1 MATRPRNFNPDFYY
15 HVYNRGTEGINI
27 FNSDEDYYHFLDSL
41 AFYSYDQP
49 IPYTVFKDLNPKT
62 KAAYLNPKGWST
74 KRVKILAFCAMPNH
88 FHLLL
93 KPTATRG
100 IPRFISDI
108 SNSHTRYFNLKHE
121 RAGRLFQETYKAKE
135 ISSEPS
141 LMQVIRYIH
150 LNPVF
155 SSKTNPKKALI
166 KPQDY
171 PYSSYQNWIGQQSQS
186 RLDQEELEQW
196 LSYSGGPDKYRSF
209 VESKITSDVASGIED
224 LILESLQPLGLK

>member
-1 MATRPRNFNPDFYY
+1 
-15 HVYNRGTEGINI
+15 
-27 FNSDEDYYHFLDSL
+27 
-41 AFYSYDQP
+41 
-49 IPYTVFKDLNPKT
+49 
-62 KAAYLNPKGWST
+62 
-74 KRVKILAFCAMPNH
+74 
-88 FHLLL
+88 
-93 KPTATRG
+93 
-100 IPRFISDI
+100 
-108 SNSHTRYFNLKHE
+108 
-121 RAGRLFQETYKAKE
+121 
-135 ISSEPS
+135 
-141 LMQVIRYIH
+141 MQVIRYIH

-224 LILESLQPLGLK
+224 LILESLQPLGLR

>member
-1 MATRPRNFNPDFYY
+1 
-15 HVYNRGTEGINI
+15 
-27 FNSDEDYYHFLDSL
+27 
-41 AFYSYDQP
+41 
-49 IPYTVFKDLNPKT
+49 
-62 KAAYLNPKGWST
+62 
-74 KRVKILAFCAMPNH
+74 MPNH

-93 KPTATRG
+93 KPVATGG

-108 SNSHTRYFNLKHE
+108 SNSHARYFNIKYE
-121 RAGRLFQETYKAKE
+121 RTGRLFQETYKAKE

-171 PYSSYQNWIGQQSQS
+171 PYSSYRNWIGQQSQL
-186 RLDQEELEQW
+186 RLDQEELERW
-196 LSYSGGPDKYRSF
+196 ISYSGGPDKYRSF
-209 VESKITSDVASGIED
+209 VESKIGGDVTHGIED
-224 LILESLQPLGLK
+224 LILESPQHLNPKG